1 MQRLWAVV
9 GVAALAVASLALQ
22 SRYSESEA
30 VKPSSSVSSH
40 SAIVNEED
48 FIGAAI
54 ASLRPEVT
62 DPACHSKWHDVGRS
76 IGSSGY
82 TFPQLVLYQNYDGCN
97 WGLVHGFVEGAMMGV
112 TPTEFTSKAATVCG
126 TDLTQRES
134 VGNCLHGTGHAA
146 WQASAS
152 ELRESLNLC
161 ESLQVGSS
169 DCADGVYMSLSD
181 AVERGKWERD
191 TLDICEETTNQE
203 FRNKCYRYSGHIW
216 SRALNGD
223 AEAMLRNCPEG
234 ESECGLGVGR
244 ALAYRGKTASE
255 VILNCRLA
263 PNDSVR
269 DGCAQ
274 GVSEWFALI
283 RQTGQGDGDPSSVCE
298 EMGPALYEEFREP
311 CENGEK
317 QR

>member
-30 VKPSSSVSSH
+30 VKPSSSVSSQ

-76 IGSSGY
+76 IGSNGY
-82 TFPQLVLYQNYDGCN
+82 TFPQLVLYKNYDGCN

-112 TPTEFTSKAATVCG
+112 TPTEFTPKAATVCG